1 MKRKSVKVATISGA
15 YLRKVAASM
24 CRRML
29 RSNRPSVKQQK
40 QIDGYLV
47 RAERKGDIARSEV
60 VDLPGFL
67 AILGRATGSLMPPW
81 QSGYCMMLAQNRD
94 VFIFPGAVPELNFFG
109 RHAAIAPPVWS
120 GTPPT
125 DSTLSMTWS
134 GRPAQGAGA
143 CICTTAIEVNRL
155 ADYPFAHGSG
165 RVWLMVGYANPT
177 RTRDDYSIENN
188 EAELLGEV
196 RDAPSIGVCLEL
208 SSMLAPYGAVAHP
221 PRPARG
227 WSDIQAGSEAAI
239 AWAFATPYPSGTRHP
254 NFWAACQVTKQKD
267 DADYRGRRCLLILRM
282 TDMTDNGEYA
292 MSHWLVDPADA
303 YPGRSGYT
311 YSGSHSYNGHN
322 YHLPSS
328 PVVLSDGTMVMF
340 DPYRS
345 NLEADGVTTCRYTLG
360 LIRVGGSGV
369 STSVLHTSD
378 IPYRNGSSIE
388 SVDDAT
394 LAQYHF
400 EGADVAEDDVV
411 VGMCFGFE
419 FAVEP
424 TVTVYRVKDGAITS
438 ITVPT
443 TGFVRCVYRVMP
455 CHSGFQSL
463 SPGHWGLHLNV
474 PRLSVTY
481 MALGSTAGADKVTYI
496 GNRKWAVYVSTDPQ
510 HILVT
515 GLRLSTGTLAVA
527 VYDDATG
534 EVNLAGV
541 IRTDAGSSAGATT
554 RIGRMDCVV
563 KERAD
568 ENGVVVRKATLIATW
583 GGGTWYPGNSGISQ
597 GKTYISH
604 DSGATWRELID
615 YGGSPAGVVYCGNIL
630 EPRTEPI
637 SKGL

>member
-15 YLRKVAASM
+15 YLRKVASSM
-24 CRRML
+24 CSSLLKAGRTSAKRRQM
-29 RSNRPSVKQQK
+29 
-40 QIDGYLV
+40 IDGYLV
-47 RAERKGDIARSEV
+47 TASRRGETAHGRVIDF
-60 VDLPGFL
+60 PGFL

-81 QSGYCMMLAQNRD
+81 QAGFCKMLAQNRD
-94 VFIFPGAVPELNFFG
+94 VFIFPGAVPELNFFSG
-109 RHAAIAPPVWS
+109 HTAIAPPIWS
-120 GTPPT
+120 GTPPDPAT
-125 DSTLSMTWS
+125 TLSMTWS

-143 CICTTAIEVNRL
+143 CICTTAIQ
-155 ADYPFAHGSG
+155 ADSTKSYPFAYGTG

-208 SSMLAPYGAVAHP
+208 SSVLAPYGAVAHP

-227 WSDIQAGSEAAI
+227 WGDIMAGGEAAI
-239 AWAFATPYPSGTRHP
+239 AWAFATPYPSETRHP
-254 NFWAACQVTKQKD
+254 NFWAACQVTKQQD

-282 TDMTDNGEYA
+282 TDMKDNGEYA

-303 YPGRSGYT
+303 YPGRSSYGYR
-311 YSGSHSYNGHN
+311 YNKYN

-328 PVVLSDGTMVMF
+328 PVVLSDGSLVLF
-340 DPYRS
+340 DPYKS
-345 NLEADGVTTCRYTLG
+345 DLEEGGVTTCRYTLG
-360 LIRVGGSGV
+360 LIRVGVAGV
-369 STSVLHTSD
+369 TSTVLHTSD
-378 IPYRNGSSIE
+378 IPLLNGGDIE
-388 SVDDAT
+388 SVDDAK

-411 VGMCFGFE
+411 VGMCFGYE
-419 FAVEP
+419 FAAEP
-424 TVTVYRVKDGAITS
+424 TVTIHRVEAGVATS
-438 ITVPT
+438 TTVAT
-443 TGFVRCVYRVMP
+443 VGFVRCVYRVMP
-455 CHSGFQSL
+455 CHSGFSSL
-463 SPGHWGLHLNV
+463 SPGHWGLHLGD
-474 PRLSVTY
+474 PRQAITY
-481 MALGSTAGADKVTYI
+481 LALGSTAGADKVTYI

-510 HILVT
+510 HILT
-515 GLRLSTGTLAVA
+515 AGMRLSSGTLAVA

-583 GGGTWYPGNSGISQ
+583 GGGIWYPGNSGISQ